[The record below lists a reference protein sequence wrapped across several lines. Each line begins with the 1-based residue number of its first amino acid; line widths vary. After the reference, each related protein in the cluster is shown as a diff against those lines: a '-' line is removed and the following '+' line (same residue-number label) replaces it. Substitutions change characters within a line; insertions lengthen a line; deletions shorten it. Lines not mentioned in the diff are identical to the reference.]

1 MDEAKYCPLLIAA
14 YGRTTASAESDKAQ
28 CAWYVVC
35 NSGRCG
41 CAILDIAEGVAEG
54 RRSSL

>member
-1 MDEAKYCPLLIAA
+1 MSEPKYCPLLMAA
-14 YGRTTASAESDKAQ
+14 YGSTASTECVKAQ

-35 NSGRCG
+35 NSDRCG
-41 CAILDIAEGVAEG
+41 CAVLDIAEGMAEG